1 MQPEKLSF
9 LWWRHDFVNPSNKS
23 NANQNVSPT
32 KQKHFQQT
40 NYYPMP
46 FANTYTHIHNDDDI
60 FVSLL
65 VGENCIICI
74 PVRNKA
80 ILHAHHRRTTEGR
93 AE

>member
-9 LWWRHDFVNPSNKS
+9 LWWRHDFVNPSDKS

-46 FANTYTHIHNDDDI
+46 FANTYTH
-60 FVSLL
+60 SQ
-65 VGENCIICI
+65 
-74 PVRNKA
+74 R
-80 ILHAHHRRTTEGR
+80 
-93 AE
+93 